1 MVLEFLDSLLCNVL
15 SMVVWRYQL
24 VLHLIE
30 LNDCSEFVGYLIVKD
45 VLLGVYLA
53 SV

>member
-1 MVLEFLDSLLCNVL
+1 MVLECLDSLLCNVP

-24 VLHLIE
+24 VLHFIE
-30 LNDCSEFVGYLIVKD
+30 LNDCSEFVGYLVVEN

-53 SV
+53 SM